1 MGLGIFVPMS
11 TYGCFG
17 ISFSTV
23 RRCFSLH
30 IGPGALEDPL
40 ELQADFYAGVW
51 AHHADRAQQ
60 ILESGDVEE
69 ALGAASAIGD
79 DRLQKQARGYVTPDS
94 FTHGTSAQRA
104 RWFKLGLQTGDIEQG
119 DTFNATSL

>member
-1 MGLGIFVPMS
+1 MRWQQG
-11 TYGCFG
+11 
-17 ISFSTV
+17 
-23 RRCFSLH
+23 RRSENVEDRRGQRRA
-30 IGPGALEDPL
+30 GPGVSEVEYNQYSVRL

-60 ILESGDVEE
+60 ILVSGDVGE

-79 DRLQKQARGYVTPDS
+79 DKLQKQARGYVTPDS
-94 FTHGTSAQRA
+94 FTHGTSAQRV

-119 DTFNATSL
+119 DTFNAKSL